1 MEHHFEELWLF
12 GSYARGDE
20 CPDSDVDIL
29 VVSGSPPNEGVL
41 TRYLLQRNIVGSLSY
56 SHYTR
61 PGLAHLLDQ
70 GALFAW
76 HLRLEAHAIAE
87 NSNWLADAL
96 NRIAP
101 YRAFQKDLRVLQVMV
116 DETLDSLIADHHTLA
131 LEASI
136 LGVALRNVAMMISF
150 VVGKPA
156 FSSNAIFALHSHAAV
171 EKIFSRIGNGLITAL
186 INARLVTERGQ
197 IGSRKWTRPELI
209 FAAREIHEW
218 LGDLTAIGINQEG
231 YYATP
236 ISTPSSLRTSISAD
250 SELSSAARNASP

>member
-1 MEHHFEELWLF
+1 MEHHFGELWLF

-29 VVSGSPPNEGVL
+29 VVSSSPPDEGVL
-41 TRYLLQRNIVGSLSY
+41 TRYLLQQNIVGSLSY
-56 SHYTR
+56 SHYTQQ
-61 PGLAHLLDQ
+61 GLAHLLDQ

-87 NSNWLADAL
+87 KSNWLADAL

-101 YRAFQKDLRVLQVMV
+101 YRAFQKDLRVLQAMV
-116 DETLDSLIADHHTLA
+116 DETHDSLVADDHTLA

-150 VVGKPA
+150 VEGKPA
-156 FSSNAIFALHSHAAV
+156 FSSNAIFALRSNAAV
-171 EKIFSRIGNGLITAL
+171 EKIFDQIGSGCITAL

-209 FAAREIHEW
+209 FVAREIYKW
-218 LGDLTAIGINQEG
+218 LGDLTELGINQEG

-250 SELSSAARNASP
+250 CEQSSAVRNPTS